1 MAIHNQKTVQYSHAQ
16 VVGGDGDQVPALVP
30 SLIHVIC
37 RTDPLAMV
45 MVGA

>member
-1 MAIHNQKTVQYSHAQ
+1 MVQCSRAQ
-16 VVGGDGDQVPALVP
+16 AVGGVGDQVPALVP
-30 SLIHVIC
+30 SLIQVIC